1 MHLPPSTL
9 LRPFFLRPCR
19 WRPALVGALTL
30 LLSLSPA
37 LADDTRQRAAVALEK
52 AQVLES
58 SASDV
63 GGVTPP
69 PAGVAL
75 TPDGVRA
82 VDPRGQA
89 PLDDAITCLA
99 RSVYWEAKG
108 TGQGEMEAVASV
120 VMNRLGSGRFP
131 STLCDVVQEGSETGR
146 CQFSWWCD
154 GRPDQ
159 AREMSEYALSRE
171 IARQALN
178 GNLEDNTRGALFFH
192 NRGLNPGW
200 MSNFVRTAQSREFN
214 FYRPP
219 SE

>member
-1 MHLPPSTL
+1 MPPSLITLVRTPL
-9 LRPFFLRPCR
+9 LRKPL
-19 WRPALVGALTL
+19 AGALAL
-30 LLSLSPA
+30 LLFMSSA

-52 AQVLES
+52 AQVLER

-63 GGVTPP
+63 GGVTSP

-99 RSVYWEAKG
+99 RSIYWEAKG
-108 TGQGEMEAVASV
+108 TGQGEMEAVANV

-131 STLCDVVQEGSETGR
+131 STLCDVVQEGSETGS

-178 GNLEDNTRGALFFH
+178 GDLEDPTHGALFFH
-192 NRGLNPGW
+192 NRGIEPSW
-200 MSNFVRTAQSREFN
+200 ASSFIRTAQSREFN

-219 SE
+219 SQ